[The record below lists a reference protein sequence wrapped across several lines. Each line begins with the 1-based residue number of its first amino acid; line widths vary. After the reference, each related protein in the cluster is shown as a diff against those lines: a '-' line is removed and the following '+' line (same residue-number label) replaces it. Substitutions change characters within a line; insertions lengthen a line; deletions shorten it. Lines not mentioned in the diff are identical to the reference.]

1 ALVVTL
7 RKPENVVTF
16 GDLADIYVKA
26 VVKAGLNY
34 HWIDIVFDRYRNET
48 IKGATRRRRT
58 REARPIRRPF
68 EGRDVPL
75 PKNWANFLSLP
86 ENKADLT
93 KLLSEEL
100 CLQAPD
106 DQEIVVAG
114 GFKQEQEVRSSKNTT
129 DLTHLRARH
138 EEADTRMVLHALNC
152 QSSTVVVSSKDTD
165 VLVLLVSYYPHFQC
179 EHLWMLSGT
188 AKKRKYIPIDA
199 VFNNLPR
206 HSSLNLLPFH
216 ALTGY
221 DTTSYFANH
230 SKKSSW
236 KWKVLMEHHQLL
248 KNLGIGE
255 TIHSTETFVC
265 RMYDVHKTNYI
276 DEARYILFS
285 RTGKPE
291 SMSPTSDALH
301 FHLMR

>member
-1 ALVVTL
+1 
-7 RKPENVVTF
+7 
-16 GDLADIYVKA
+16 
-26 VVKAGLNY
+26 
-34 HWIDIVFDRYRNET
+34 
-48 IKGATRRRRT
+48 RRLT
-58 REARPIRRPF
+58 KEVRPIRRPF

-86 ENKADLT
+86 ENKADLAQF
-93 KLLSEEL
+93 LSEEL

-114 GFKQEQEVRSSKNTT
+114 GFKQEQDVRSSKNTI

-138 EEADTRMVLHALNC
+138 EQTDTRMVLHALYC
-152 QSSTVVVSSKDTD
+152 QSSAVVVSSRDTD

-188 AKKRKYIPIDA
+188 AKKRKCIPIDA
-199 VFNNLPR
+199 
-206 HSSLNLLPFH
+206 
-216 ALTGY
+216 
-221 DTTSYFANH
+221 
-230 SKKSSW
+230 
-236 KWKVLMEHHQLL
+236 WKVFMEHHQLL

-291 SMSPTSDALH
+291 SMSPTSDALN
-301 FHLMR
+301 FHLMRAHYQAMVWRNAHGAILDLPAHVSMEWKRSDSGLQPISMSLNPIPDSCLEIITCGCQKQHKTQRCKCRKSRLQCTAMC